1 LISPDNSELYLII
14 GIISPAS
21 AITSKKMKNKA
32 LIIGV
37 SFLAVIICLIL
48 TALLFYAVK
57 PVSLIIL
64 SFSIGVITGICIAF
78 LVLGIINNI
87 KNKRTEKEKS

>member
-1 LISPDNSELYLII
+1 
-14 GIISPAS
+14 
-21 AITSKKMKNKA
+21 MKDKA

-48 TALLFYAVK
+48 TALLFYVVK

-64 SFSIGVITGICIAF
+64 SFTIGVITGICLIF
-78 LVLGIINNI
+78 LILGIVNNI
-87 KNKRTEKEKS
+87 RNKSAEKE

>member
-1 LISPDNSELYLII
+1 
-14 GIISPAS
+14 
-21 AITSKKMKNKA
+21 MKNKT
-32 LIIGV
+32 LIIVV

-64 SFSIGVITGICIAF
+64 SLTIGVITGICIAF
-78 LVLGIINNI
+78 LILSIIRNI
-87 KNKRTEKEKS
+87 RNKRSEKNNPEDKSGAGKKCLKIFPPVYN